1 MLTDARRQEVLELA
15 RQLLRLPSLSGQE
28 DRVARAI
35 QKWMQ
40 DLGYDQAR
48 IDSLGNVI
56 GIIRGRRPGPCL
68 LFDGH
73 MDTVAAAGEGWQ
85 HDPFG
90 GEVQGGR
97 LYGRGASDMKG
108 ALAAMVAAA
117 GFFAGD
123 RDRDFAGTLA
133 VAGTVHEECFEGV
146 AAREVFQAVRPDYVI
161 LGEASEL
168 KIKRGQRGRAEI
180 VITTRGRPA
189 HSSNP
194 GAGNNAVYQMVE
206 VIPRLRRLE
215 PPRHPVLGPGILEL
229 TDIISSPYPGASVV
243 PDGCRVTFDRR
254 LLVGETRASVL
265 EPINKVLQELLDT
278 YPGFQGE
285 AAFAWGEGKCYTGA
299 TITSERFY
307 PGWLLPDD
315 HELVQKARQGLAA
328 AGLEPSLSHYSFCT
342 NGSFYAGEA
351 GVPTIGFGP
360 SREDQ
365 AHVVDEYIEL
375 DQLWTAAAGY
385 YALAGAV
392 LSSLP

>member
-1 MLTDARRQEVLELA
+1 MLTEARRREVLELT
-15 RQLLRLPSLSGQE
+15 RQLLRIPSLSGKE
-28 DRVARAI
+28 KGVAWAVRER
-35 QKWMQ
+35 MHE
-40 DLGYDQAR
+40 LGYDEAR
-48 IDSLGNVI
+48 IDGLGNVI
-56 GIIRGRRPGPCL
+56 GIIRGRRSGPCL

-73 MDTVAAAGEGWQ
+73 MDTVAATGEGWR
-85 HDPFG
+85 HDPIG
-90 GEVQGGR
+90 GEVQDGR

-117 GFFAGD
+117 GFFAQDQG
-123 RDRDFAGTLA
+123 RNFAGSLA
-133 VAGTVHEECFEGV
+133 VVGTVYEECFEGV

-206 VIPRLRRLE
+206 VISRLRRLE
-215 PPRHPVLGPGILEL
+215 PPVHPVLGQGIMEL

-265 EPINKVLQELLDT
+265 APIKGVLQEVAAT

-285 AAFAWGEGKCYTGA
+285 ASFALGEGKCYTGD

-307 PGWLLPDD
+307 PAWLLPDD
-315 HELVQKARQGLAA
+315 HELVQQARRGLAA
-328 AGLEPSLSHYSFCT
+328 AGLEPALSHYSFCT

-375 DQLWTAAAGY
+375 EQLWAAAAGY
-385 YALAGAV
+385 YALAGAI
-392 LSSLP
+392 LGS

>member
-1 MLTDARRQEVLELA
+1 MLTEARRREVLELA
-15 RQLLRLPSLSGQE
+15 RQLLRIPSLSGKE
-28 DRVARAI
+28 KWVARAI
-35 QKWMQ
+35 RERMQ
-40 DLGYDQAR
+40 ELGYDEAR

-73 MDTVAAAGEGWQ
+73 MDTVAATGEGWR
-85 HDPFG
+85 HDPIG
-90 GEVQGGR
+90 GEVQDGR

-117 GFFAGD
+117 GYFAHD
-123 RDRDFAGTLA
+123 RERDFAGTLA

-146 AAREVFQAVRPDYVI
+146 AAREVFQAVRPDYVV

-168 KIKRGQRGRAEI
+168 NLKRGQRGRAEI
-180 VITTRGRPA
+180 VITTRGRAA

-206 VIPRLRRLE
+206 VVRRLRELE
-215 PPRHPVLGPGILEL
+215 PPLHPVLGPGILEL
-229 TDIISSPYPGASVV
+229 TDIISAPYPGASVV
-243 PDGCRVTFDRR
+243 PDTCRVTYDRR
-254 LLVGETRASVL
+254 LLVGETREGVLAPIRKVIDELAASC
-265 EPINKVLQELLDT
+265 
-278 YPGFQGE
+278 PGFRAE
-285 AAFAWGEGKCYTGA
+285 VAFARGEGKCYTGA
-299 TITSERFY
+299 HLASERFY

-315 HELVQKARQGLAA
+315 HELVRRALAGLRA
-328 AGLEPSLSHYSFCT
+328 AGLQPALSHYSFCT

-360 SREDQ
+360 SREEL

-375 DQLWTAAAGY
+375 EQLWAAATGY
-385 YALAGAV
+385 YALAGA
-392 LSSLP
+392 LLAP